1 MKKPNKLHNSA
12 MLLLIL
18 VLSGCA
24 SKRPAPYQPP
34 QIPALPPEI
43 IEERHQPSLTE
54 KLLKLLSP

>member
-43 IEERHQPSLTE
+43 VEERHQPSLTE